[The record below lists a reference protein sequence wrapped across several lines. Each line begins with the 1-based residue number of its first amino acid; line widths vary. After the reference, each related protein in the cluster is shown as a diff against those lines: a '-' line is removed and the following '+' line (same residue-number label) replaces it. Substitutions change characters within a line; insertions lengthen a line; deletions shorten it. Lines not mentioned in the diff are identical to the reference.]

1 MPASGATASLQRG
14 CEAMRRS
21 DQSSGA
27 SGGSAPETL
36 SLRER
41 LEQLSSLST
50 VDLRNLL
57 QRQYQVQIPK
67 GLSRDLL
74 IRFIAHRLQ
83 EEAIGELGKA
93 TLRRLEDLRERLRDT
108 DGAPRSAASL
118 KPGTTLLREWNG
130 TNHTVLVLG
139 DGFEYRGQR
148 FASLTK
154 VAAAISGLHRS
165 GPAFF
170 GLKGSLQR
178 FTVNRH

>member
-1 MPASGATASLQRG
+1 MLQHAPGEKASV
-14 CEAMRRS
+14 RS
-21 DQSSGA
+21 HG
-27 SGGSAPETL
+27 L
-36 SLRER
+36 H
-41 LEQLSSLST
+41 EQLH
-50 VDLRNLL
+50 DLTRLTTAEL
-57 QRQYQVQIPK
+57 RTLWQRQHQVRVPK

-83 EEAIGELGKA
+83 EEALGGLGRT
-93 TLRRLEDLRERLRDT
+93 TLRRLEALRVQMEDRT
-108 DGAPRSAASL
+108 DGDAPPRSASL

-130 TNHTVLVLG
+130 TTHTVLVLE

-170 GLKGSLQR
+170 GLNRSVKR
-178 FTVNRH
+178 FAEHGRGFARRETARE